1 MFSFIKQKVFHDIN
15 YRSLLSHTLD
25 FMYLCRIIDLLMM
38 PNNKLTTNPI
48 DTSELSFDDF
58 KTIVVNDYKIA
69 FESRQA
75 SLLGRKEVLTG
86 KAKFGIFGDGKEL
99 PQIAMAKAF
108 KKGDWRSGYYRD
120 QTFAFAAGIC
130 TIKEFFA
137 QLYANPSVEADPAS
151 AGRQMNCHFATRSIN
166 EDGSWKD
173 LTEMKNCSSDI
184 APTGGQMARLV
195 GLAYAS
201 KLYRQNP
208 ELEYLKNFSV
218 KGNEVA
224 FGTIGNASTSEGV
237 FFEAIN
243 AAGVLQVPMAMS
255 VWDDGYGISV
265 PAKYQTTKEDISEI
279 LKGFQRDENAAG
291 YEIFKVKG
299 WDYPALCETYQ
310 RAVDICR
317 DEHVPVLIHVTE
329 VTQPQGHSTSGSHE
343 RYKDKARLDW
353 EKEFD
358 CIVQMR
364 KWMLESAIIAEE
376 ELLELEN
383 AAKKLVREFQK
394 EAWNEFLAAIKT
406 EKDQAIELINGL
418 ANGDPALI
426 KITALLASTPDA
438 QRREVISSARKAL
451 RSTVRDT
458 SSERK
463 ALLAW
468 YNDQIGLNEDRYN
481 SKLFT
486 DGAESP
492 FLVNELKPVFNE
504 DSKMV
509 DGRELL
515 NACFDSNF
523 ARDQRLVAFGEDLG
537 AIGDVNQGFAG
548 LQAKYGDLRVTD
560 TGIREMTIVGQGIG
574 LAMRGLRPIAEVQY
588 LDYLLFALNILSDD
602 LASLSYRTK
611 AGQKAPVII
620 RTRGHRLE
628 GVWHSGSPIGMILGS
643 LRGMHICVPRN
654 MTQAAGMYNTLF
666 RSDEP
671 ALVIECLNGYRLKEK
686 LPENVGEYTV
696 PFGKA
701 EVIKEGTDITVVSY
715 GSTLRIVEEAAEELQ
730 QMGIS
735 IEIVDPQTLL
745 PFDTDHICAKSLAKT
760 NKLLVVDEDVPGG
773 GTAYLLQQ
781 ILEVQKGYYHL
792 DSQPKTLSA
801 KAHRPPYG
809 SDGDYF
815 SKPSVDDV
823 IEAIYSM
830 MNESNPGKFPGIF

>member
-1 MFSFIKQKVFHDIN
+1 M
-15 YRSLLSHTLD
+15 T
-25 FMYLCRIIDLLMM
+25 

-48 DTSELSFDDF
+48 DASELSFEDF
-58 KTIVVNDYKIA
+58 KTIVINDYKIA
-69 FESRQA
+69 YESRQA

-108 KKGDWRSGYYRD
+108 KNGDWRSGYYRD
-120 QTFAFAAGIC
+120 QTFAFATGIC
-130 TIKEFFA
+130 TLKEFFA

-173 LTEMKNCSSDI
+173 LTEMKNSSSDI

-201 KLYRQNP
+201 KLYRENP
-208 ELEYLKNFSV
+208 ELSYLKNFSV
-218 KGNEVA
+218 HGNEVA

-243 AAGVLQVPMAMS
+243 AAGVLQIPMAMS
-255 VWDDGYGISV
+255 IWDDAYGISV

-279 LKGFQRDENAAG
+279 LKGFQRDENAEG
-291 YEIFKVKG
+291 YEIYKVRG

-310 RAVDICR
+310 QAIEVCR
-317 DEHVPVLIHVTE
+317 TQHIPVLIHVTE

-343 RYKDKARLDW
+343 RYKDKQRLDW
-353 EKEFD
+353 EREYD
-358 CIVQMR
+358 CILQMR
-364 KWMLESAIIAEE
+364 KWMIESAMITEE
-376 ELLELEN
+376 EITELE
-383 AAKKLVREFQK
+383 ATAKQLVRDAQK
-394 EAWNEFLAAIKT
+394 EAWNEYLASIKT
-406 EKDQAIELINGL
+406 EKDQVVNMVSALAKGDNRLAKIASELSG
-418 ANGDPALI
+418 AA
-426 KITALLASTPDA
+426 DA
-438 QRREVISSARKAL
+438 QRKEVFSSVRRAL
-451 RSTVRDT
+451 RLTIDKPSA
-458 SSERK
+458 ERS
-463 ALLAW
+463 ALVQW
-468 YNDQIGLNEDRYN
+468 YADQEDLNADRYN

-486 DGAESP
+486 DGKESP
-492 FLVNELKPVFNE
+492 FLVDQVAAEYE
-504 DSKMV
+504 DQGKMV
-509 DGRELL
+509 DGREIL
-515 NACFDSNF
+515 NACFDANF
-523 ARDQRLVAFGEDLG
+523 ARDPRLVAFGEDLG
-537 AIGDVNQGFAG
+537 NIGDVNQGFAG
-548 LQAKYGDLRVTD
+548 LQAKYGELRITD

-574 LAMRGLRPIAEVQY
+574 LALRGLRPIAEIQY
-588 LDYLLFALNILSDD
+588 LDYLLYALNILSDD

-628 GVWHSGSPIGMILGS
+628 GVWHSGSPISMILGS
-643 LRGMHICVPRN
+643 LRGLHLCVPRN

-671 ALVIECLNGYRLKEK
+671 AIVIECLNGYRLKEK
-686 LPENVGEYTV
+686 LPENVGSYTV
-696 PFGKA
+696 PLGQA
-701 EVIKEGTDITVVSY
+701 EVIQEGTDITVVSY
-715 GSTLRIVEEAAEELQ
+715 GSTLRIVEEAAEELA

-735 IEIVDPQTLL
+735 VEIVDPQTLL
-745 PFDTDHICAKSLAKT
+745 PFDLNKVCAGSLQKT

-773 GTAYLLQQ
+773 ASAYILQQ
-781 ILEVQKGYYHL
+781 ILEDQQGYYAL
-792 DSQPKTLSA
+792 DAQPKTLAA

-823 IEAIYSM
+823 VEAVYKM
-830 MNESNPGKFPGIF
+830 MHDTNASKYPSIF

>member
-1 MFSFIKQKVFHDIN
+1 
-15 YRSLLSHTLD
+15 
-25 FMYLCRIIDLLMM
+25 MM
-38 PNNKLTTNPI
+38 SDGKLTTNQI
-48 DTSELSFDDF
+48 DASELSFDDF
-58 KTIVVNDYKIA
+58 KLIVINDYKIA

-86 KAKFGIFGDGKEL
+86 KAKFGIFGDGKEV

-120 QTFAFAAGIC
+120 QTFAFATGIS

-137 QLYANPSVEADPAS
+137 QLYANPSVEADPSS
-151 AGRQMNCHFATRSIN
+151 AGRQMNCPFATRSLN
-166 EDGSWKD
+166 DDGSWKD
-173 LTEMKNCSSDI
+173 LTDIKNCSSDI

-201 KLYRQNP
+201 KLFRQNP
-208 ELEYLKNFSV
+208 ELDYLKNFSV
-218 KGNEVA
+218 NGNEVA

-237 FFEAIN
+237 FFEAFN
-243 AAGVLQVPMAMS
+243 AAGVLQVPMAVS

-279 LKGFQRDENAAG
+279 LKGFQREEGTNG

-310 RAVDICR
+310 RAIDVCR
-317 DEHVPVLIHVTE
+317 AEHVPVLIHVTE

-343 RYKDKARLDW
+343 RYKEKDRLEW
-353 EKEFD
+353 EKEHD
-358 CIVQMR
+358 CILQMR
-364 KWMLESAIIAEE
+364 KWMIESAISTDEDLTALEE
-376 ELLELEN
+376 E
-383 AAKKLVREFQK
+383 AKIFVRNTQK
-394 EAWNEFLAAIKT
+394 EAWNEFLESIKQ
-406 EKDQAIELINGL
+406 EQSEVINMINAF
-418 ANGDPALI
+418 ANGNPILT
-426 KITALLASTPDA
+426 KISAQLASTPDA
-438 QRREVISSARKAL
+438 LRREVISSARKAI
-451 RSTVRDT
+451 RQSINMPSAERDVLV
-458 SSERK
+458 K
-463 ALLAW
+463 W
-468 YNDQIGLNEDRYN
+468 YQQQAEINEEKYS

-486 DGAESP
+486 DGKESP
-492 FLVNELKPVFNE
+492 FLVNVIPAEYSE
-504 DSKMV
+504 SSKMI

-523 ARDQRLVAFGEDLG
+523 GRDQRLVAFGEDLG
-537 AIGDVNQGFAG
+537 QIGDVNQGFAG
-548 LQAKYGDLRVTD
+548 LQAKYGELRVTD
-560 TGIREMTIVGQGIG
+560 TGIREMTIIGQGIG
-574 LAMRGLRPIAEVQY
+574 LAMRGLRPIAEIQY

-611 AGQKAPVII
+611 AGQKAPVIV

-628 GVWHSGSPIGMILGS
+628 GVWHSGSPMAVILGS
-643 LRGMHICVPRN
+643 LRGLHICVPRN

-686 LPENVGEYTV
+686 LPDNVGEFTI
-696 PFGKA
+696 PLGKA
-701 EVIKEGTDITVVSY
+701 ELIKAGTDLTVVTY
-715 GSTLRIVEEAAEELQ
+715 GSTLRIVEEAAEELEQ
-730 QMGIS
+730 LGIS
-735 IEIVDPQTLL
+735 IEIIDPQTIL
-745 PFDTDHICAKSLAKT
+745 PFDIDQLCKKSLQKT

-773 GTAYLLQQ
+773 ASAFILQQ
-781 ILEVQKGYYHL
+781 ILEEQQGYYLL
-792 DSQPKTLSA
+792 DAQPKTLTA

-823 IEAIYSM
+823 IEAVYAM
-830 MNESNPGKFPGIF
+830 MNESKPQQFPDLFN